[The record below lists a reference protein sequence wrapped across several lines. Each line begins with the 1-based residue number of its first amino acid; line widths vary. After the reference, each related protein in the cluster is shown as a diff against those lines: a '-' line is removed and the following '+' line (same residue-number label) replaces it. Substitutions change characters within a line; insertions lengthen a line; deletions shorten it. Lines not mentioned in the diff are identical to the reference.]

1 MKVKADFKVSF
12 WATKR
17 LFSRPNRF
25 AFFKPS
31 RLVKWLHESTPTPL
45 DRLTF
50 LHGCGLCCKK
60 HDCGDGKPESLSI
73 CVPCKV
79 AACSSDSKDTSAT
92 RSTHVEQHALMP
104 LELFL
109 PKNATSHVVGCWKAS
124 RPWHER
130 DAGRRQQNMQVNEPS
145 ILEISVSSLRLF
157 SVGINITATPS
168 SFSS

>member
-50 LHGCGLCCKK
+50 LHGCGQCCKK

-92 RSTHVEQHALMP
+92 RSIHVEQHALMP
-104 LELFL
+104 LEFFF
-109 PKNATSHVVGCWKAS
+109 PKMLRPMLWDVGK
-124 RPWHER
+124 PLDHGMKGTQ
-130 DAGRRQQNMQVNEPS
+130 AGGNKTCR
-145 ILEISVSSLRLF
+145 
-157 SVGINITATPS
+157 
-168 SFSS
+168 